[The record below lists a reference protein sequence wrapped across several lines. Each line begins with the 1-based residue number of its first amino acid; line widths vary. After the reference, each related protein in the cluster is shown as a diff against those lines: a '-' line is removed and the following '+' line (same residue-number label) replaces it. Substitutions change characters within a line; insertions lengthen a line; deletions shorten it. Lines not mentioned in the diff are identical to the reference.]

1 MRNTQSAFRLY
12 DHVTV
17 EVTRDRDNRDS
28 ETQLANNILSW
39 DASLN
44 YGHPDIKAKRVGD
57 DLIDEFRTH
66 VTAVNPDG
74 SIQIANN
81 PHTAFDGVTGAH
93 PRFTNVRIKH
103 DDNTFSYSPR
113 TGLHINVYQR
123 ATEASNGYY
132 HATRKFVVPAADG
145 RLEWEVQRL
154 DEHGN
159 IDLAHEPTMIDT
171 FIVFQQGLEVPEDQH
186 TLPAYQ
192 APEHTM
198 IVTEV
203 YRPTTDT
210 LGVTYNLHSDAVV
223 ITDTHGDVLKEIP
236 VRNTWSTGHLNMVEI
251 YHDPYLPNLVDA
263 LTSAGIIEV
272 SPTSDWTKQQNRR
285 DGRETPVTAYL
296 TLEP

>member
-1 MRNTQSAFRLY
+1 
-12 DHVTV
+12 
-17 EVTRDRDNRDS
+17 
-28 ETQLANNILSW
+28 
-39 DASLN
+39 
-44 YGHPDIKAKRVGD
+44 
-57 DLIDEFRTH
+57 
-66 VTAVNPDG
+66 
-74 SIQIANN
+74 
-81 PHTAFDGVTGAH
+81 
-93 PRFTNVRIKH
+93 
-103 DDNTFSYSPR
+103 
-113 TGLHINVYQR
+113 
-123 ATEASNGYY
+123 
-132 HATRKFVVPAADG
+132 
-145 RLEWEVQRL
+145 
-154 DEHGN
+154 
-159 IDLAHEPTMIDT
+159 MIDT
-171 FIVFQQGLEVPEDQH
+171 YIVFQQGLDVPEDQQ

-236 VRNTWSTGHLNMVEI
+236 VRNTWLTGHLNMVEI